1 MYSSGTQY
9 YTEKV
14 MSIIDPKGIIRH
26 RLCQDHCVYERAWSH
41 PQYEFL
47 KDLRRLRGDTR
58 RTVVIDDDWQGM
70 YKQPDNFIWV
80 DKFEAFY
87 QDDTLKK
94 EIPEVL
100 EELKE
105 LPDVRPYLRAKYM
118 LKYAWAASNR
128 LFQLTPGDQEM
139 AEYLLNMDLKDY
151 PQLKT
156 KYYQV
161 FGLEKKLL
169 LPSELW

>member
-1 MYSSGTQY
+1 M
-9 YTEKV
+9 
-14 MSIIDPKGIIRH
+14 
-26 RLCQDHCVYERAWSH
+26 
-41 PQYEFL
+41 
-47 KDLRRLRGDTR
+47 
-58 RTVVIDDDWQGM
+58 VVIDDDWQGM

-87 QDDTLKK
+87 QDDSFKK

-100 EELKE
+100 QEVKD

-118 LKYAWAASNR
+118 LKYTWAASNR
-128 LFQLTPGDQEM
+128 LYQLTPADQEM

-151 PQLKT
+151 PELKS

-161 FGLEKKLL
+161 FGLEKKLM

>member
-1 MYSSGTQY
+1 
-9 YTEKV
+9 

-26 RLCQDHCVYERAWSH
+26 RLSQDHCVYERAWSH

-118 LKYAWAASNR
+118 LKYTWAASNR

-161 FGLEKKLL
+161 FGLEKRLL